1 MKEKELIKGDLSSL
15 NTISLV
21 LWSISPILLI
31 IAMVLGNSMHSDDD
45 FIETFLFPQA
55 GEGSAVF
62 FWLFIICLVAGTFF
76 FIMMRSCEIT
86 ITDKR
91 VYGKTKFGMRV
102 DLPNDK
108 ISSVGTV
115 FPKGISVATSSGKVV
130 FWMLKNQ
137 EKVFDVLSGII
148 KERQYK
154 GDTLKKDNFDE
165 IKKYQELLKD
175 GTITQEEFDKKKKE
189 LLDL

>member
-21 LWSISPILLI
+21 LWSVSPILLI
-31 IAMVLGNSMHSDDD
+31 IAIVLGNSIHPDDD
-45 FIETFLFPQA
+45 FMETYLFPLA

-62 FWLFIICLVAGTFF
+62 FWLFIICLVVATFF

-115 FPKGISVATSSGKVV
+115 FPKGIYVATASGKVI

-137 EKVFDVLSGII
+137 EKVFNVLSGII

-154 GDTLKKDNFDE
+154 SDTLKKDNFDE
-165 IKKYQELLKD
+165 LKKY
-175 GTITQEEFDKKKKE
+175 KE
-189 LLDL
+189 LLDLGAISQEEFETKKKQLLDL

>member
-1 MKEKELIKGDLSSL
+1 
-15 NTISLV
+15 
-21 LWSISPILLI
+21 
-31 IAMVLGNSMHSDDD
+31 
-45 FIETFLFPQA
+45 
-55 GEGSAVF
+55 
-62 FWLFIICLVAGTFF
+62 
-76 FIMMRSCEIT
+76 
-86 ITDKR
+86 
-91 VYGKTKFGMRV
+91 
-102 DLPNDK
+102 
-108 ISSVGTV
+108 
-115 FPKGISVATSSGKVV
+115 
-130 FWMLKNQ
+130 MLKNQ